1 MTLNE
6 KAVYLRG
13 LADGL
18 DYDKTTPEGKLIA
31 ALIDLAGDMAKA
43 ISEIEEDLDY
53 LSDYIEEID
62 EDLGGVEEDIYGLDN
77 EDEYDEDDECEC
89 ECFEIECPN
98 CGETICFDCEDD
110 PEDLACPS
118 CGEKLATL
126 LEGEDEADEIGR
138 AHV

>member
-43 ISEIEEDLDY
+43 ISEIEDDLDY

-126 LEGEDEADEIGR
+126 LEGEDEADEEEE
-138 AHV
+138 

>member
-1 MTLNE
+1 
-6 KAVYLRG
+6 
-13 LADGL
+13 
-18 DYDKTTPEGKLIA
+18 
-31 ALIDLAGDMAKA
+31 MAKA
-43 ISEIEEDLDY
+43 SSEIEEDLDY

-62 EDLGGVEEDIYGLDN
+62 EDLGGVEEDFYGLDN

-110 PEDLACPS
+110 AEDLACPS

-126 LEGEDEADEIGR
+126 LEGEDEADEEEE
-138 AHV
+138 